1 MAYNILK
8 TMWDSSGRK
17 KHILLNNGLSE
28 ILSYDDVHEAMR
40 MVTLLNNNSDTRTAY
55 EIRPT
60 RSVAKG
66 YKRNSTTSTN
76 AYPND
81 VTWTNGKDADTNN
94 IQASGEAVYGTDMDA
109 DETNIRRML
118 DLLRGVDPEDQDPPD

>member
-1 MAYNILK
+1 MAYNIMK
-8 TMWDSSGRK
+8 TMYDRKGRK
-17 KHILLNNGLSE
+17 QHILLNDGLSE
-28 ILSYDDVHEAMR
+28 ILSYEDVQEAMH
-40 MVTLLNNNSDTRTAY
+40 MVTLLNDNADPRTTY

-60 RSVAKG
+60 HIAAKG

-94 IQASGEAVYGTDMDA
+94 IQANGEALYGTNMDA

-118 DLLRGVDPEDQDPPD
+118 DLLRGEDLEDQDPPD